1 MAATPFKLP
10 PVPKEPLGENHPW
23 RDWFTKLQAIASG
36 SVTSNIVVVPGGTIT
51 SIDASGGTTGLSF
64 TGGPITTSGTLTL
77 EGTINLSHFAEYAYN
92 AAHAV
97 KAATADEAVHAAK
110 ADYATVAT
118 TIGGRLKP
126 AKGGSGLYDFYNLG
140 GF

>member
-1 MAATPFKLP
+1 MATITPFKLP
-10 PVPKEPLGENHPW
+10 PVPKEPIEESHIW
-23 RDWFTKLQAIASG
+23 RDWFTKLQGIASGTLASSIVIVPGPASGLG
-36 SVTSNIVVVPGGTIT
+36 SVTSVN
-51 SIDASGGTTGLSF
+51 ASGGSTGLTF

-77 EGTINLSHFAEYAYN
+77 EGTI
-92 AAHAV
+92 
-97 KAATADEAVHAAK
+97 ATAL
-110 ADYATVAT
+110 YATVAG